1 MFRYMVFGGVAAA
14 LCGLAANWHAMAGE
28 RTPAKPAANV
38 AETPATPATEPAARQ
53 AVVPKPLSEEVK
65 KGVGWLVEH
74 QLKDG
79 GWGQGEESAQ
89 MGGGGQLKDVASVAD
104 TCMAALA
111 LIRADN
117 TPAQGEYAGNVLRA
131 VEFICGEIEESDKDS
146 LYITATR
153 GTRVQSKLGPYI
165 DTFTAAVLLPEVK
178 DRMPDEAGK
187 KRVAAAIDKLMAK
200 IQKNQQAD
208 GTWGGQ
214 GWATTIQQ
222 GMAVKGMNR
231 AAQFGAKV
239 DEKVRARAEKQARES
254 FDKASGSFSA
264 EGSAG
269 VQLYSAGSNLGSV
282 AESVKT
288 NRQQKGA
295 LEEKLASPAA
305 SATEKA
311 EARATLNRFKEA
323 EKDLDDAQDAVIA
336 RMDDKQFIAGF
347 GSNGGEEFLS
357 YMNIGESLVLKGGD
371 AWKAWDKSISE
382 NLYRV
387 QNNDGSWSG
396 HHCITGRTFCTSA
409 ALLVLMVDRAPQPLS
424 DKMRQR

>member
-1 MFRYMVFGGVAAA
+1 MFRYMVLGGAVVA
-14 LCGLAANWHAMAGE
+14 LCGLATSWHVMAGE
-28 RTPAKPAANV
+28 KPPAKPAANV
-38 AETPATPATEPAARQ
+38 AETPTTPAAEPAARQ
-53 AVVPKPLSEEVK
+53 AVVPKPVSEEVK

-74 QLKDG
+74 QLNGG
-79 GWGQGEESAQ
+79 GWGQGEESTQ

-104 TCMAALA
+104 TCMVALA

-200 IQKNQQAD
+200 IQKNQKAD

-239 DEKVRARAEKQARES
+239 DEKVRARAEKQARDS

-295 LEEKLASPAA
+295 LEDKLASPAA
-305 SATEKA
+305 SPAEKA

-424 DKMRQR
+424 EKMRQR